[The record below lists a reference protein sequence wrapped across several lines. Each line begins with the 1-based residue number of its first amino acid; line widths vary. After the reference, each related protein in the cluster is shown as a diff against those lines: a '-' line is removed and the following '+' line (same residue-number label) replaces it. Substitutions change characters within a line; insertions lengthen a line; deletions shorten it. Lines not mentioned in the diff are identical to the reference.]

1 MQMWAFTNTPNLI
14 ETHTMRLWAFYDLDH
29 TDPNSG
35 LAMLM
40 ARRAELASRRY
51 P

>member
-1 MQMWAFTNTPNLI
+1 MRMWAFTNTPNLI
-14 ETHTMRLWAFYDLDH
+14 ETHIMRVWAFYDLDH

-40 ARRAELASRRY
+40 ARRAELASRR
-51 P
+51 